1 MSCIGS
7 GKIISRRDIE
17 QEKYELYY
25 LMNFT
30 QLPPEQQPEYFYI
43 KNIDPAYAE
52 KHYDAV
58 CLDAEIDG
66 FMENS
71 GLNCAD
77 GVGAF

>member
-1 MSCIGS
+1 
-7 GKIISRRDIE
+7 
-17 QEKYELYY
+17 
-25 LMNFT
+25 MNFT

-71 GLNCAD
+71 GLSCAD